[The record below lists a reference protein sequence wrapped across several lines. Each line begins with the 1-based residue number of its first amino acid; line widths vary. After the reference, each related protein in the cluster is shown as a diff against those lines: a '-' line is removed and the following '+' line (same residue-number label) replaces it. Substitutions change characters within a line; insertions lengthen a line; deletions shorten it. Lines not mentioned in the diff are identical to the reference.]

1 MMSRKEKIEQKKER
15 LKMYLEK
22 ESYMLSKNGVQSYGT
37 GSRSAARYDL
47 DIAEIRRAIEKLE
60 KEIEELEGLEA
71 GRKPRKIVGV
81 VIRDW

>member
-1 MMSRKEKIEQKKER
+1 MDRKEKIRQKKER

-37 GSRSAARYDL
+37 GTRNATRYDL
-47 DIAEIRRAIEKLE
+47 DLAEIRKAIEGLE
-60 KEIEELEGLEA
+60 KEIEELEGLER
-71 GRKPRKIVGV
+71 GRKARKIVGV

>member
-1 MMSRKEKIEQKKER
+1 MSRKEKIEQKKER